1 MISDFIGAHL
11 ADIQN
16 IIFVSLLFALWR
28 WGGGP
33 ERGLAIVF
41 CSTIVAPSL
50 VFQTLSDGIA
60 DLGAFS
66 LFFGLADT
74 AALAGLILV
83 ALNANRIYP
92 LLITAFQVV
101 AVSAHLVKGT
111 VDQVSPGAHMVLAAA
126 PGFCQVALLLAGLVQ
141 HRIRLSRFGSYR
153 DWRFGHDLRRV
164 AKILSV
170 RA

>member
-1 MISDFIGAHL
+1 MISDFISAHL

-16 IIFVSLLFALWR
+16 FIFVSLLFAMWR

-41 CSTIVAPSL
+41 GSTIVVPSL
-50 VFQTLSDGIA
+50 VFQTLSDGID

-74 AALAGLILV
+74 AALGGLILV
-83 ALNANRIYP
+83 ALNANRTYP
-92 LLITAFQVV
+92 MLIAAFQVV
-101 AVSAHLVKGT
+101 AFGSHLVKGT
-111 VDQVSPGAHMVLAAA
+111 VDQVSPEAHLVLAAA
-126 PGFCQVALLLAGLVQ
+126 PGFCQVALLFAGLVQ
-141 HRIRLSRFGSYR
+141 HRIRLSRFGPYR
-153 DWRFGHDLRRV
+153 DWRFGHDLHRL
-164 AKILSV
+164 AAMLSA